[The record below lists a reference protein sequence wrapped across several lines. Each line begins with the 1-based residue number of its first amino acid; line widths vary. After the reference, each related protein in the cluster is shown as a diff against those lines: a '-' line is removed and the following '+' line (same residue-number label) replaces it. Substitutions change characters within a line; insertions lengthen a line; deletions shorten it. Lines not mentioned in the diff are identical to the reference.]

1 MSFSDWLKRFR
12 ALHARARAGA
22 LDRQEL
28 TGYQAARDELAR
40 ALLAA
45 QRLTLD
51 PGRAP
56 RRSLRVARA
65 LQADLEF
72 DDGSVR
78 ALTLDVSAGGF
89 STRLAKPPRVG
100 EEPRVTLRV
109 PGGEPVRTAARAVEV
124 KPLSGT
130 HRVAFQFVGLSEEDA
145 ERLELF
151 VFDAVLQQLE
161 QAGSQVRG
169 NR

>member
-12 ALHARARAGA
+12 ALHAKARAGE
-22 LDRQEL
+22 LDRRDL
-28 TGYQAARDELAR
+28 AGYQAARDDLAR

-51 PGRAP
+51 EGRAP

-72 DDGSVR
+72 DDGTVR

-89 STRLAKPPRVG
+89 ATRLAKPPRVG
-100 EEPRVTLRV
+100 EEPRVMLRV
-109 PGGEPVRTAARAVEV
+109 PGGEPLRATARALEV
-124 KPLSGT
+124 KPLGGT
-130 HRVAFQFVGLSEEDA
+130 YRVGFQLVGLSEEDT

-161 QAGSQVRG
+161 AAGTTRAP
-169 NR
+169 

>member
-1 MSFSDWLKRFR
+1 MSLADWLKQFR
-12 ALHARARAGA
+12 SLHAKARAGG
-22 LDRQEL
+22 LDRREL
-28 TGYQAARDELAR
+28 AAYHASRDELAR

-51 PGRAP
+51 PGQPP

-72 DDGSVR
+72 DDGTVR
-78 ALTLDVSAGGF
+78 ALTIDVSAGGF
-89 STRLAKPPRVG
+89 ATRLAKPPRVG
-100 EEPRVTLRV
+100 EEPKVTLRI
-109 PGGEPVRTAARAVEV
+109 PGGEPLRVSARAVEV

-130 HRVAFQFVGLSEEDA
+130 HRAAFQFVGLGEEDA

-161 QAGSQVRG
+161 QGDATPGR
-169 NR
+169 R